1 MIATLY
7 ITVRKG
13 NHMPVAEI
21 LAGIA
26 LVKSSV
32 DFIKSNINTA
42 KDIGEIAGA
51 IDGLFQGTEDA
62 QKLRNKKSGVSLKD
76 QFGVQSV
83 AQEMIDA
90 KLAEEKMQEMRN
102 LIDMRFGP
110 GTWQKILDERQKRIT
125 EAKEA
130 ARLARIKKRK
140 EEEEFWEQV
149 KMFCIVG
156 GAVIIGIICLIGML
170 TVV

>member
-1 MIATLY
+1 
-7 ITVRKG
+7 
-13 NHMPVAEI
+13 MPVAEI

-26 LVKSSV
+26 LVKASV
-32 DFIKSNINTA
+32 EFIKSNIDTA

-51 IDGLFQGTEDA
+51 IDGMFKGTEEV
-62 QKLRNKKSGVSLKD
+62 QKKRGKKSGMGLKD
-76 QFGVQSV
+76 QFGIQSV

-110 GTWQKILDERQKRIT
+110 GTWQKILDERQKRIV

-130 ARLARIKKRK
+130 QRLARIQRRK
-140 EEEEFWEQV
+140 EDEEFWEMI
-149 KMFCIVG
+149 KMIMIIGGCVICG
-156 GAVIIGIICLIGML
+156 GAALIFVMY
-170 TVV
+170 TAI

>member
-1 MIATLY
+1 
-7 ITVRKG
+7 
-13 NHMPVAEI
+13 MPVAEI

-51 IDGLFQGTEDA
+51 IDGLFQGTEEV
-62 QKLRNKKSGVSLKD
+62 QRKRNKKTGMGLKD
-76 QFGVQSV
+76 QFGIQSV

-102 LIDMRFGP
+102 MIDMRFGP
-110 GTWQKILDERQKRIT
+110 GTWQKILSFIQNLLPSSWTKAHINHIT
-125 EAKEA
+125 H
-130 ARLARIKKRK
+130 
-140 EEEEFWEQV
+140 
-149 KMFCIVG
+149 
-156 GAVIIGIICLIGML
+156 
-170 TVV
+170 

>member
-1 MIATLY
+1 MA
-7 ITVRKG
+7 
-13 NHMPVAEI
+13 VAEI

-32 DFIKSNINTA
+32 DFIKSNIDTA

-51 IDGLFQGTEDA
+51 IDGLFTGADEC
-62 QKLRNKKSGVSLKD
+62 QKARNKKSGVGFKD

-83 AQEMIDA
+83 AQEVIDA

-102 LIDMRFGP
+102 LVDMRFGP
-110 GTWQKILDERQKRIT
+110 GTWQGILDLRQKRIQ

-130 ARLARIKKRK
+130 ARLARIQKRK
-140 EEEEFWEQV
+140 EEEEFWEQM
-149 KMFCIVG
+149 KMLGII
-156 GAVIIGIICLIGML
+156 GAVVIIGGGAFIAML
-170 TVV
+170 AMI

>member
-1 MIATLY
+1 
-7 ITVRKG
+7 
-13 NHMPVAEI
+13 MPVAEI

-51 IDGLFQGTEDA
+51 IDGLFQGNEDV
-62 QKLRNKKSGVSLKD
+62 QKKRNKKTGIGLKD
-76 QFGVQSV
+76 QFGIQSV

-90 KLAEEKMQEMRN
+90 KLAEEKLQEMRN
-102 LIDMRFGP
+102 MIDMRFGP
-110 GTWQKILDERQKRIT
+110 GTWQKILDERQKRIA
-125 EAKEA
+125 EAREA

-140 EEEEFWEQV
+140 EEEEFWEMI
-149 KMFCIVG
+149 KMFIIIGSCVVAGG
-156 GAVIIGIICLIGML
+156 GALVFVLYA
-170 TVV
+170 TV

>member
-1 MIATLY
+1 MA
-7 ITVRKG
+7 
-13 NHMPVAEI
+13 VAEI

-32 DFIKSNINTA
+32 DFIKSNIDTA

-51 IDGLFQGTEDA
+51 IDGLFTGADEC
-62 QKLRNKKSGVSLKD
+62 QKARNKKSGVGFKD

-83 AQEMIDA
+83 AQEVIDA

-102 LIDMRFGP
+102 LVDMRFGP
-110 GTWQKILDERQKRIT
+110 GTWQGILDLRQKRIQ

-130 ARLARIKKRK
+130 ARLARIQKRK
-140 EEEEFWEQV
+140 EEEEFWEQM
-149 KMFCIVG
+149 KMLGII
-156 GAVIIGIICLIGML
+156 GAVIIIGGGAFIAML
-170 TVV
+170 AMI

>member
-1 MIATLY
+1 MA
-7 ITVRKG
+7 
-13 NHMPVAEI
+13 VAEI

-51 IDGLFQGTEDA
+51 IDGLFKGTEEC
-62 QKLRNKKSGVSLKD
+62 QKARNKKSRPSLGD
-76 QFGVQSV
+76 QFGIQSV
-83 AQEMIDA
+83 AQEIIDA

-102 LIDMRFGP
+102 MVDMRFGP
-110 GTWQKILDERQKRIT
+110 GTWQGILDERQKRIA

-130 ARLARIKKRK
+130 ARLAKIKKRQ
-140 EEEEFWEQV
+140 EEEEFWEQM
-149 KMFCIVG
+149 KMLAIIG
-156 GAVIIGIICLIGML
+156 GVVIIGGGAFIAML
-170 TVV
+170 TMV